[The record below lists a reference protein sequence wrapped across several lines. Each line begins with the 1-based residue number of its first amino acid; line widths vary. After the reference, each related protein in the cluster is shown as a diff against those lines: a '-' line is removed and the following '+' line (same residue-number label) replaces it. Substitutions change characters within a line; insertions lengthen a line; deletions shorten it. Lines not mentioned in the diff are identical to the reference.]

1 MLRKAVLLTMLLAV
15 VVWLAGC
22 NTVQGVG
29 EDITWVGEKGAEV
42 FE

>member
-1 MLRKAVLLTMLLAV
+1 MLRKAILLAV
-15 VVWLAGC
+15 LLVVLVWSTGC

-29 EDITWVGEKGAEV
+29 EDISWVGEKGAEV

>member
-1 MLRKAVLLTMLLAV
+1 MLRKAILATVLLAV
-15 VVWLAGC
+15 ILWSSGC